1 MCFLGKTLL
10 AFALLHSVLQGQI
23 CQLLHVFLDFLLEL
37 MLVEFFFLQL
47 ILLEFF
53 LLELTP
59 PQKCLFYYSGLDVKV
74 GSQEIPGA
82 TGKFGFGVQNEAG

>member
-1 MCFLGKTLL
+1 MPASFCTPKPNLPVTPCISWLPTRTD
-10 AFALLHSVLQGQI
+10 ASR
-23 CQLLHVFLDFLLEL
+23 
-37 MLVEFFFLQL
+37 
-47 ILLEFF
+47 ILLSTTDPTKFF

-59 PQKCLFYYSGLDVKV
+59 PKKCLFYYSGLDVKV